1 MHHFPTT
8 AAQVEVTYRPE
19 RDTAQFRP
27 SSGRSHRSE
36 RGVTHRVRRHWHHDQ
51 AA

>member
-19 RDTAQFRP
+19 RDTAQFHP
-27 SSGRSHRSE
+27 SGGRSHRSE
-36 RGVTHRVRRHWHHDQ
+36 RGVTRRVRRQWHHDQ

>member
-19 RDTAQFRP
+19 RDTAQFLQ
-27 SSGRSHRSE
+27 SGGRSPRSE
-36 RGVTHRVRRHWHHDQ
+36 RGVTRRVRRHWHRDQ